1 MDETRSGGT
10 WLWGRPDPSEA
21 EGTGGGEA
29 EAGGGPVASPP
40 DPQSPPQPPPLGP
53 PTQGQGPP
61 YVGDP
66 LPPPAG
72 PASRPGTSTR
82 PAPSTGGARRW
93 VGVAVLAG
101 LIGAV
106 TGGGIGALVAGDDGA
121 RAPSAP
127 ASNSSVIV
135 RPQDI
140 QQILAKVQPGV
151 VSIRT
156 QAFQGGGGPF
166 DLDPTPTR
174 GAGTGVILTPGGEIL
189 TNAHV
194 VSGATSIKVTLDRET
209 AARDADLLGV
219 DSSSDIAIIKL
230 RDTKGLEGRPVSLGS
245 SARLKVGDSVV
256 AIGNALALPGG
267 PTVTQGIVSALDRSL
282 GDGGQQLSGLIQTD
296 AAINP
301 GNSGGPLVNAEGE
314 VIGINTAVIA
324 STGRTIAQNI
334 GFAIAID
341 SVKPM
346 LDRLRT
352 NEAGAPQGFL
362 GVSTVTLTPEIR
374 ARLGVTVE
382 EGALIDDVTVGSPAA
397 AAGLQRF
404 DIVTKVGDKEITTS
418 ADLQAA
424 VRALAPGTRVE
435 VQWKRGDEDRKAT
448 VTLAARPTGGG

>member
-10 WLWGRPDPSEA
+10 WLWGRPDPSED
-21 EGTGGGEA
+21 EGAGD
-29 EAGGGPVASPP
+29 EAGGAPVASPA
-40 DPQSPPQPPPLGP
+40 DPQSPPQSPPLGP

-61 YVGDP
+61 YVGDASTPP
-66 LPPPAG
+66 LPASGPDTPPH
-72 PASRPGTSTR
+72 R
-82 PAPSTGGARRW
+82 APSPPSSGGPRRW

-106 TGGGIGALVAGDDGA
+106 TGGGIGALVAGDDES
-121 RAPSAP
+121 REPP
-127 ASNSSVIV
+127 AGNTSVIV

-209 AARDADLLGV
+209 AARDADLLGL
-219 DSSSDIAIIKL
+219 DSPSDIAIIKL

-282 GDGGQQLSGLIQTD
+282 GDGDQQLSGLIQTD

-314 VIGINTAVIA
+314 VIGINTAVIQ

-346 LDRLRT
+346 LDRLRRG
-352 NEAGAPQGFL
+352 EAGAPQGFL
-362 GVSTVTLTPEIR
+362 GVSAVTLTPEIR

-382 EGALIDDVTVGSPAA
+382 EGALIDDVTLGSPAA
-397 AAGLQRF
+397 AAGLQRY
-404 DIVTKVGDKEITTS
+404 DIVTRVGDKEITTS
-418 ADLQAA
+418 ADLQSA

-435 VQWKRGDEDRKAT
+435 VQWKRGEEDRKAT
-448 VTLAARPTGGG
+448 VALAARPTGGG